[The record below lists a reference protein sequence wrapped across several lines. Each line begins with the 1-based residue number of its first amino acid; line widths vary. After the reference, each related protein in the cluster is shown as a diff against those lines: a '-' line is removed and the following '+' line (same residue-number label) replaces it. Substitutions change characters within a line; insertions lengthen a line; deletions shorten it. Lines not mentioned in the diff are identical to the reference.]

1 MIVKIKNERF
11 FLTKKLFFGNIN
23 AHISISNIN
32 WKNTMKMNCLTI
44 KPAIKGQSDK
54 YSWNLY
60 RFIKQ
65 VPRACRVF
73 INNNSEVLIGYPD
86 DTGQLIG
93 TQLSVV
99 LRTSTRTFALWSI
112 GLPPNSGTMEITKEF
127 WERYHLLGACS
138 LEASYHVFVNEGGGR
153 TCSRCGYEEVK
164 RVVME
169 PREYWESA
177 KGHDEPSKYMV

>member
-1 MIVKIKNERF
+1 
-11 FLTKKLFFGNIN
+11 
-23 AHISISNIN
+23 
-32 WKNTMKMNCLTI
+32 MKMDCLTI

-65 VPRACRVF
+65 VPRAYRVF
-73 INNNSEVLIGYPD
+73 IKHNGEVLIGYPD

-93 TQLSVV
+93 TQLSAV

-112 GLPPNSGTMEITKEF
+112 GLSSNKETKEITEAF
-127 WERYHLLGACS
+127 WERYHLIGACS
-138 LEASYHVFVNEGGGR
+138 LDTSYHAFVNDEGKR

-177 KGHDEPSKYMV
+177 KGYDDPSKYIVSHQTNAELAPH